1 MQNDEKKCEKIKKSQ
16 KSDSCQ
22 LKISGKNR
30 PIAAQLSAIYQRLY
44 PEATASDSS
53 LSNMVN
59 ISLRHTLRH
68 VEAILAN
75 TNNNQ
80 SDEELQA
87 KVLEKVMRP

>member
-1 MQNDEKKCEKIKKSQ
+1 MQNDEKNCEKIKKSQ

-59 ISLRHTLRH
+59 ISLRHTLKSIE
-68 VEAILAN
+68 EALG
-75 TNNNQ
+75 TLHTSQ
-80 SDEELQA
+80 SDKEQQA
-87 KVLEKVMRP
+87 EILRSIMRP